1 LIFWY
6 GKWYLDTRA
15 EFMKQ
20 SEDSEST
27 KVLTGTGM
35 EESKSSAC
43 NNFKQVS
50 IAVSRYSIVSL
61 AGFRQS
67 IP

>member
-1 LIFWY
+1 
-6 GKWYLDTRA
+6 
-15 EFMKQ
+15 MKQ
-20 SEDSEST
+20 SEDFEST

-61 AGFRQS
+61 AGFKQS